1 MQITVFT
8 PTYNRGYIIE
18 NLYKSLQKQTFRD
31 FEWLVIDDGS
41 IDNTEELFKE
51 WKNEKNFFKIRY
63 YKVENGGKHRAINK
77 AIDLANGDV
86 FFIVDSDDYLIPTA
100 LEKVASW
107 FRTIENQV
115 GFCGV
120 SGNRGRTEIDVIGT
134 TFKGDYI
141 DATSLER
148 NQFHI
153 TGDKAEVFYTH
164 VLKKYKFPEYEG
176 ERFISEAT
184 VWEKMAYEGYKI
196 RWFNETIYICN
207 YLEDGLTQNMIQT
220 FAKSPRGTALYM
232 KQQIKFHNCGL
243 KGKMAYYNLYYSF
256 VKSQLNLKEA
266 AAHMET
272 SLFTMIASVIL
283 AETKKRLTGWRFYA
297 N

>member
-8 PTYNRGYIIE
+8 PTYNRGYIVE
-18 NLYKSLQKQTFRD
+18 NLYKSLQKQTYNN

-41 IDNTEELFKE
+41 IDNTEELFTE
-51 WKNEKNFFKIRY
+51 WAHEKNLFPIRY

-77 AIDLANGDV
+77 AIDLANGEV
-86 FFIVDSDDYLIPTA
+86 FFIVDSDDYLVPTA

-107 FRTIENQV
+107 FHTIENQD

-134 TFKGDYI
+134 TFTGEYI

-148 NQFHI
+148 NQFQI

-220 FAKSPRGTALYM
+220 FAKSPKGTARYL
-232 KQQIKFHNCGL
+232 KQQIQFHNCNW
-243 KGKMAYYNLYYSF
+243 KGKMSYYNLYYSF
-256 VKSQLNLKEA
+256 VRSEVTLKQA
-266 AAHMET
+266 AVHMEI
-272 SLFTMIASVIL
+272 SLFTMITSVTLVKIKNML
-283 AETKKRLTGWRFYA
+283 SGWRFYA